1 MHCECD
7 PVEPSAYGSYE
18 DAKIGMDAEKPH
30 LPPLDFSKLYQRS
43 VQKSV
48 QKDIPVVKPK
58 DGFFYNSQNKLEFNT
73 ESIERQKDLQVRKQ
87 QILAILEGKADP
99 DEEFETQERKV

>member
-1 MHCECD
+1 
-7 PVEPSAYGSYE
+7 
-18 DAKIGMDAEKPH
+18 
-30 LPPLDFSKLYQRS
+30 
-43 VQKSV
+43 
-48 QKDIPVVKPK
+48 
-58 DGFFYNSQNKLEFNT
+58 LEFNT